1 MIFSVGLLKNS
12 IEKYQ
17 KKRQE
22 NYSKKEALN
31 SGFKAGFI
39 YFMLLLSIIF
49 FAIEIILFFF
59 AINIAINCTKGGYE
73 RIVHIVLA
81 VTFTLPYM
89 LIVVFFSDCGKN
101 LLRTT

>member
-17 KKRQE
+17 MKRKE

-31 SGFKAGFI
+31 SGFKSGFI